1 MKKEFKIL
9 DVITKFMPFFYVHIN
24 SVLHKCEYNEYR
36 LNENQIKVMMTIGL
50 FSKMTPTDLSFG
62 LNIQKGSL
70 TTIIKSL
77 VEMGFLQKESDQKDE
92 RKYNL
97 TLTKKGKDFVAFKSD
112 DNQKKFEQ
120 LFADISEE
128 DCQKVVEGFSTLC
141 KYLKSTGSTER
152 SN

>member
-1 MKKEFKIL
+1 MKKELELL
-9 DVITKFMPFFYVHIN
+9 DVITKFLPFYFVHIN
-24 SVLHKCEYNEYR
+24 LALHRCDYKGYR

-50 FSKMTPTDLSFG
+50 FSKMTPTDLSYG

-77 VEMGFLQKESDQKDE
+77 VDMGFLKKEMDQEDE

-97 TLTKKGKDFVAFKSD
+97 YLASKGEEFVAFKSN

-120 LFADISEE
+120 LFSNITEE
-128 DCQKVVEGFSTLC
+128 ECKKIVEGFSTLSN
-141 KYLKSTGSTER
+141 YLSRTER
-152 SN
+152 SS